1 MKYNRDTIIGLG
13 KPLKRENFV
22 FFWGHTAHEEVE
34 KLEVKIIS

>member
-1 MKYNRDTIIGLG
+1 MKYSKERLIGSG
-13 KPLKRENFV
+13 MSLKREDFI